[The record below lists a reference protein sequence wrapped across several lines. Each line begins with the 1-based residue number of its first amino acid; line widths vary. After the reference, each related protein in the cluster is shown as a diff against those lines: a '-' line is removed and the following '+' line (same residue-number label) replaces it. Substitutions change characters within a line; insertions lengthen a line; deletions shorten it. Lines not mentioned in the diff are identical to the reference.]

1 MARDRWED
9 MTATLKLLE
18 PRELSDIRCEY
29 LLPLD
34 KELEDVLVIAFYGT
48 YRDGSLGNPDAA
60 FMRGMVMGALAT
72 YAPSCLLLDFRGL
85 VYRWGNSLLGIF
97 QDVDEFMNDGTG
109 LPFPVLTVASDK
121 CVEALHS
128 LLSLEGSSTFHH
140 VDFDLALAEASR
152 QARLWL
158 ES

>member
-1 MARDRWED
+1 
-9 MTATLKLLE
+9 MTATLKVLK
-18 PRELSDIRCEY
+18 PKELSEIRCEY

-34 KELEDVLVIAFYGT
+34 SELKDVLVIAFHGT

-60 FMRGMVMGALAT
+60 FMRGKVMGALAT
-72 YAPSCLLLDFRGL
+72 YSPCCLLLDFRDL
-85 VYRWGNSLLGIF
+85 AYRWGNSLLGVF
-97 QDVDEFMNDGTG
+97 QDVDQFMNDGTG

-121 CVEALHS
+121 CVAALHS
-128 LLSLEGSSTFHH
+128 LLGLEGPSAFHR
-140 VDFDLALAEASR
+140 VDFDAALAEAAR